1 MIAALRLLADA
12 CTQQEG
18 WKADLAVAS
27 IFIALIV
34 VAGIVAVV
42 LSRRK

>member
-1 MIAALRLLADA
+1 VIAVVRLLADA
-12 CTQQEG
+12 CTEQEG

-27 IFIALIV
+27 IFITLIV

-42 LSRRK
+42 IARRK

>member
-1 MIAALRLLADA
+1 MTTLAQA
-12 CTQQEG
+12 CQEQEG
-18 WKADLAVAS
+18 WQADLAVAS

-42 LSRRK
+42 LGRRG